1 MKAPLKNKTEE
12 KIRLA
17 LEKVMDPEIPIIS
30 VIDLGIISSVKVL
43 NNEEAEI
50 KMTPTFLGCP
60 ALELMKSQ
68 IKEAI
73 ETLGYA
79 KVDVQIDRTITWNS
93 DMISETG
100 KNKLE
105 NFGLGRPEPLKD
117 SLNIEMVS
125 YAKCPYCKSD
135 DTVLKSPFGSAL
147 CRSIHFCNQCQS
159 SFERFKPVE

>member
-1 MKAPLKNKTEE
+1 MKKKEE
-12 KIRLA
+12 NIRKA

-30 VIDLGIISSVKVL
+30 VIDLGIISSVNVSERDK
-43 NNEEAEI
+43 AEI

-68 IKEAI
+68 IKAAVEA
-73 ETLGYA
+73 LGYLE
-79 KVDVQIDRTITWNS
+79 VDVQIDRSITWNS
-93 DMISETG
+93 NMISEEG
-100 KNKLE
+100 KTKLE
-105 NFGLGRPEPLKD
+105 NFGLGRPEPLKGT
-117 SLNIEMVS
+117 LNMDMVS